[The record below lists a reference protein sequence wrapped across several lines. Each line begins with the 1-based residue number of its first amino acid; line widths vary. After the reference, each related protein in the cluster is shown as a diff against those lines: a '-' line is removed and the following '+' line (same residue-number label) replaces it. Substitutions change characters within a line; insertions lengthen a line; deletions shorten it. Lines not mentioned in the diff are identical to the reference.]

1 MKKTRRMRRIGTAL
15 LAIMMMFAL
24 SASVFGE
31 TASAAS
37 AIDESAALKI
47 ALKNAGLS
55 KSSVRMIEVE
65 KESSKSIDVEFV
77 RSSNKAE
84 YEALTTGEVIKRIR
98 TAMEAGCIRPC
109 HVFDLVDEVLDR
121 LAKIEALVKSIDL
134 TQCAPLPW
142 KSKLKSC
149 EIADTGDYDGW
160 DVAEDAKG
168 QEVVFKSDDDTF
180 YRDVELE
187 DGDHDADI
195 LAICG
200 SVNAISEIKKIIT
213 PLKEG

>member
-1 MKKTRRMRRIGTAL
+1 MPSCAVIYMKRVTNNDLRREDRTMKKTRRMRRIGTAL

-84 YEALTTGEVIKRIR
+84 YSYEIAVKDGRILEKAVEYKYTKTTSKSKIGQEKARKAVAAFSGISYNTIKKGTCTYQYSKKMGKYEVKFRSGSYKY
-98 TAMEAGCIRPC
+98 EYE
-109 HVFDLVDEVLDR
+109 L
-121 LAKIEALVKSIDL
+121 LAKTGKVIEY
-134 TQCAPLPW
+134 
-142 KSKLKSC
+142 
-149 EIADTGDYDGW
+149 EYEYTG
-160 DVAEDAKG
+160 
-168 QEVVFKSDDDTF
+168 T
-180 YRDVELE
+180 R
-187 DGDHDADI
+187 
-195 LAICG
+195 
-200 SVNAISEIKKIIT
+200 
-213 PLKEG
+213 